1 MKNLKRVYAG
11 ILSEHLS
18 RYRQMVFMSG
28 PRQVGKTTLAAERAT
43 AYISWDK
50 SKDRQLVLSGADALA
65 EKLGVA
71 VRRAGSMPIV
81 AFDEIHRYS
90 KWKTFL
96 KGFFDTFEKNC
107 RVVATGSARMD
118 VYKRGG
124 DSMMGRY
131 FPYRIH
137 PFSVGEVVSPFVP
150 DEQMVRSPMKIKAGD
165 WKALL
170 EFGGFPEPFSTR
182 DARFHRKWLRLRME
196 QLLREDI
203 RDLTRTTELDLIER
217 LAEILANRSGDL
229 LVYASLA
236 REINVSEPTAKK
248 WVSVL
253 KSLYYGFEIRPW
265 HRNIE
270 NSLRKTA
277 KWYMRDWSGISDDGK
292 RNETLVACHLLKAVE
307 LWTDVG
313 LGDFELYYIR
323 DKQRH
328 EVDFLVAKDRKPWFL
343 VEAKTSETSVSPV
356 LGKAQ
361 KAVGAK
367 HAFQVVMNLP
377 FVNDNAFAY
386 TCPVVVPAQTF
397 LSQLP

>member
-1 MKNLKRVYAG
+1 MKVYKRVYSE
-11 ILSEHLS
+11 ILSDHLS
-18 RYRQMVFMSG
+18 KYRQMVFMSG

-43 AYISWDK
+43 SYVSWDK
-50 SKDRQLVLSGADALA
+50 PKDRQLVLSGADALA
-65 EKLGVA
+65 EKLGVSI
-71 VRRAGSMPIV
+71 RRAGSMPIV

-137 PFSVGEVVSPFVP
+137 PFSVGEVASPFVP
-150 DEQMVRSPMKIKAGD
+150 DEHLIRPPVQIRPAD
-165 WKALL
+165 WRALMD
-170 EFGGFPEPFSTR
+170 FGGFPEPFSMR
-182 DARFHRKWLRLRME
+182 DVRFHRKWQRLRLDR
-196 QLLREDI
+196 LLREDI

-217 LAEILANRSGDL
+217 LAEILANRSGNL

-236 REINVSEPTAKK
+236 CEVNVSEPTVKK
-248 WVSVL
+248 WISLL
-253 KSLYYGFEIRPW
+253 KSLYYGFEIHPW
-265 HRNIE
+265 HANVE
-270 NSLRKTA
+270 NSLRKTT
-277 KWYMRDWSGISDDGK
+277 KWYLRDWSGIGDEGQ

-313 LGDFELYYIR
+313 LGDFGLYYIR
-323 DKQRH
+323 DKQKH

-343 VEAKTSETSVSPV
+343 VEAKTSDSSVSPM
-356 LGKAQ
+356 LGKVQ
-361 KAVGAK
+361 KVVGAL
-367 HAFQVVMNLP
+367 HAFHVVMNLP
-377 FVNDNAFAY
+377 FVKDDAFAY
-386 TCPVVVPAQTF
+386 AEPVVVPAQTL